1 MESTLEGCI
10 LSDAASCSKLR
21 PVSPKHL
28 PAIDF
33 VWHPDKLIR
42 TNLITGFLGT
52 GKTTAIL
59 DLLNYRPEG
68 ERWSVFVNEYG
79 MVSIDEL
86 MFDEQ
91 TPEIQIQELAG
102 GCFCCTTAGMMDT
115 MLLQFIR
122 RTKPDRLLIEP
133 SGAGHPAR
141 VIDVLRSQRFRSI
154 LDLRAT
160 ICLVDPK
167 DFDNPRVTN
176 SEVFYDQIQMSDVI
190 AINWLDKRESGQIL
204 RCRQWI
210 DQFDPPKLLVAET
223 QFGKLKPEWLDLD
236 GIVMRPP
243 RFADAHAVHAH
254 AVGEP
259 HAAILMEPVIVP
271 STQSAMPGQPLRLE
285 NAGNGQRACGW
296 IFSSA
301 EVFDR
306 ATLFDF
312 LAAIPSVQRI
322 KGIFHCSDDWWL
334 VNRTG
339 HDVSVSRTAYRRD
352 SRVEVITDNE
362 LLNWAR
368 LEAEMTAYL
377 DSE

>member
-1 MESTLEGCI
+1 M
-10 LSDAASCSKLR
+10 
-21 PVSPKHL
+21 
-28 PAIDF
+28 
-33 VWHPDKLIR
+33 WHTDQLIR

-59 DLLNYRPEG
+59 DLLNHRPEG

-86 MFDEQ
+86 MFDAQ

-115 MLLQFIR
+115 VLLQFIR
-122 RTKPDRLLIEP
+122 RTKPDRLFIEP

-141 VIDVLRSQRFRSI
+141 VIDVLRSQRFSPF

-176 SEVFYDQIQMSDVI
+176 SEVFHDQIQMSDVV
-190 AINWLDKRESGQIL
+190 AINWLDRRESDQVE

-223 QFGKLKPEWLDLD
+223 QFGKLRPEWLDLD
-236 GIVMRPP
+236 GTVTRLP
-243 RFADAHAVHAH
+243 RFTDAHAAHAH
-254 AVGEP
+254 MEEGA
-259 HAAILMEPVIVP
+259 HAADRAEPVLVP
-271 STQSAMPGQPLRLE
+271 LTQSAIRGRPLRLE
-285 NAGNGQRACGW
+285 NEGNGQRACGW
-296 IFSSA
+296 IFAPA

-306 ATLFDF
+306 EGLFDF
-312 LAAIPSVQRI
+312 LGAIPHVQRI
-322 KGIFHCSDDWWL
+322 KGLFHCTDDWWL
-334 VNRTG
+334 INRTG
-339 HDVSVSRTAYRRD
+339 HDVSVTRTAYRRD

-362 LLNWAR
+362 LLKWAE
-368 LEAEMTAYL
+368 LEVGMTL
-377 DSE
+377 HQNQNGQ

>member
-1 MESTLEGCI
+1 M
-10 LSDAASCSKLR
+10 
-21 PVSPKHL
+21 
-28 PAIDF
+28 
-33 VWHPDKLIR
+33 WHPDKLIR

-59 DLLNYRPEG
+59 DLLKYRPEG

-86 MFDEQ
+86 MFDPQ

-102 GCFCCTTAGMMDT
+102 GCFCCTTAAMMDKV
-115 MLLQFIR
+115 LLQFIR

-141 VIDVLRSQRFRSI
+141 VIDVLRGQRFSPI

-176 SEVFYDQIQMSDVI
+176 SEVFHDQIQMSDVV
-190 AINWLDKRESGQIL
+190 AINWLDKRESGQVE

-223 QFGKLKPEWLDLD
+223 QFGKLRPEWLDLD
-236 GIVMRPP
+236 GTVVRPP

-254 AVGEP
+254 AAKGSETLDSAHPALV
-259 HAAILMEPVIVP
+259 LL
-271 STQSAMPGQPLRLE
+271 TQSAIAGRPLRLE
-285 NAGNGQRACGW
+285 NASHNQRACGW
-296 IFSSA
+296 IFA
-301 EVFDR
+301 PADVFDR
-306 ATLFDF
+306 ESFFQF
-312 LAAIPSVQRI
+312 LSALPGVQRV

-334 VNRTG
+334 FNRTG
-339 HDVSVSRTAYRRD
+339 QDVAVSRTAYRRD
-352 SRVEVITDNE
+352 SRVEVMTDSE
-362 LLNWAR
+362 FPDWSE
-368 LEAEMTAYL
+368 LEARMIIYL
-377 DSE
+377 DKT

>member
-1 MESTLEGCI
+1 MSSEQFQ
-10 LSDAASCSKLR
+10 
-21 PVSPKHL
+21 
-28 PAIDF
+28 AINF

-86 MFDEQ
+86 IFDPQ

-141 VIDVLRSQRFRSI
+141 VIDVLRGRRFSPI

-167 DFDNPRVTN
+167 DFDNPRVTS
-176 SEVFYDQIQMSDVI
+176 SEVFHDQIQMSDVV
-190 AINWLDKRESGQIL
+190 AVNWLDKRESGQIL

-223 QFGKLKPEWLDLD
+223 QFGKLRPEWLDLD
-236 GIVMRPP
+236 ATAIRPP
-243 RFADAHAVHAH
+243 RFADAHAVHDHAH
-254 AVGEP
+254 EGSQLADPE
-259 HAAILMEPVIVP
+259 EPVLVP
-271 STQSAMPGQPLRLE
+271 LTQSATPGKPLRLE

-296 IFSSA
+296 IFSHT

-306 ATLFDF
+306 ETLFDF
-312 LAAIPSVQRI
+312 LAALPNVQRL
-322 KGIFHCSDDWWL
+322 KGMFHCSDDWWL
-334 VNRTG
+334 INRTG

-352 SRVEVITDNE
+352 SRVEVITDND
-362 LLNWAR
+362 LLNWER
-368 LEAEMTAYL
+368 LEAEITAHL
-377 DSE
+377 DST